1 LRLLRIPF
9 RLVAV
14 LWRLLVGYGTIRF
27 RFGGWSDARRSDEVQ
42 RWSRQMLRAL
52 GISLHIEGEAPQQG
66 PLLLVANHVSW
77 LDILVVHAARHC
89 RFVSKSEVHHWPL
102 IGPMAEAGRTLFI
115 ERASRRDAMRVVHQ
129 MATSLSSGDILAIF
143 PEGTTG
149 DGSVLLP
156 FHANL
161 IQAAISSQAPVM
173 PLGLSY
179 REANGQP
186 SRAVLYIG
194 DDTLVGSVLRTLGAT
209 RLTARVRFGQPQE
222 AQGRDRRA
230 WTQDLHEAVR
240 HLCV

>member
-1 LRLLRIPF
+1 MRLLRIPF

-102 IGPMAEAGRTLFI
+102 IGPMAAAGGTLFI
-115 ERASRRDAMRVVHQ
+115 ERASRRDAMRVVHH
-129 MATSLSSGDILAIF
+129 MATALNSGDMLAIF

-149 DGSVLLP
+149 DGTVVLP

-161 IQAAISSQAPVM
+161 MQAAISAQAPVM
-173 PLGLSY
+173 PVGLRY
-179 REANGQP
+179 VQADGQP
-186 SRAVLYIG
+186 STAVLYIG
-194 DDTLVGSVLRTLGAT
+194 DDTLVGSVLRTLGAPSF
-209 RLTARVRFGQPQE
+209 TARVRFGQTQD
-222 AQGRDRRA
+222 AQGRDRRQWA
-230 WTQDLHEAVR
+230 QDLHQAVSR
-240 HLCV
+240 LSV

>member
-1 LRLLRIPF
+1 LSLWRVPV
-9 RLVAV
+9 RLVRV
-14 LWRLLVGYGTIRF
+14 LWRLCVGYWTIRVQF
-27 RFGGWSDARRSDEVQ
+27 PRLDDRQRSEEVQ
-42 RWSRQMLRAL
+42 RWSRRMLQAL
-52 GISLHIEGEAPQQG
+52 GITLQLEGVAPQHG

-102 IGPMAEAGRTLFI
+102 IGPMAEAGSTLFI

-129 MATSLSSGDILAIF
+129 MATSLGSGDILAIF

-161 IQAAISSQAPVM
+161 IQAAISAHAPVM

-179 REANGQP
+179 RQADGQP
-186 SRAVLYIG
+186 SRAVLYLG
-194 DDTLVGSVLRTLGAT
+194 DDTLVGSVLKTIAAPH
-209 RLTARVRFGQPQE
+209 LTARVRFGQPQD

-230 WTQDLHEAVR
+230 WAQELHQAVQA
-240 HLCV
+240 LCD